1 VLVACTQC
9 CSKQLSKMA
18 RLPLLVGDKPCKQQD
33 MTIQY
38 TVLPLHVVQYMQR
51 TLHDS
56 LLANAGQCQIQL
68 HTLY

>member
-1 VLVACTQC
+1 
-9 CSKQLSKMA
+9 MA

-56 LLANAGQCQIQL
+56 LLANAGQCQI
-68 HTLY
+68 